1 MNLTIRHII
10 MTLAALALT
19 ACHNDPPVV
28 GQPQQPDN
36 YKDNMINANR
46 TIAQSEETSINEYV
60 ARRGWP
66 VKTLSNG
73 VRVWEY
79 EAGDG
84 AKVDYEDSIHA
95 YYSVEAING
104 TLIYPAEE
112 EHFVAGRKPNMTG
125 LDDAVLSLHHGSRAK
140 VILPSALAYGIA
152 GDGDRITQSAIL
164 VIDLKIK

>member
-1 MNLTIRHII
+1 MLIAL
-10 MTLAALALT
+10 TLAA
-19 ACHNDPPVV
+19 CQGNPPVV
-28 GQPQQPDN
+28 GPQQQQGD
-36 YKDNMINANR
+36 YSENMINANR

-60 ARRGWP
+60 ARHGWP

-84 AKVDYEDSIHA
+84 AAVDYEDSIHA

-112 EHFVAGRKPNMTG
+112 AHFVAGRKPNMTG
-125 LDDAVLSLHHGSRAK
+125 LDDAVLTLHHGSRAK

-152 GDGDRITQSAIL
+152 GDGDRIPQSAIL